1 MLFLHSTRY
10 HFNYFKETTLLT
22 NISISNFALIK
33 ELSTD
38 FSDGLSIITGETG
51 AGKSIVL
58 GALGLVTGNRADLN
72 SLKDVSKKCVIEASF
87 SIDTYNLESFFEAE
101 DLDYE
106 SQTIIRREILPSG
119 KSRAFVNDTPVTLSV
134 LSVLKSRL
142 IDVHSQHKTAQL
154 SENSYQFFILDTL
167 AKNEKL
173 LASYGKGLVIHK
185 KLQKELAQLISDQ
198 EAAKKEYT
206 YNAHLYE
213 ELVAAALQDGEQ
225 ESLEVVLEKLNNS
238 DAINSALSESV
249 HLISDEQ
256 VGLQSGIQQVVNRL
270 ASIASFSKEYES
282 YAQRIESIKIE
293 LDDVFFE
300 LEKAAE
306 NLELDPSEL
315 EKINDRLQLLYSLQK
330 KHMVSSVAEL
340 LEIQEKLGQKVAQV
354 DNANELLDDKKK
366 AIDEVVKNLNSV
378 AEKIHKK
385 RSTTIPSLTKQLKE
399 VLAKLGMS
407 NANFKIELS
416 PADTFFQN
424 GKDKLQFLFSANKGG
439 NFDEMKKVASGG
451 ELSRIMLGVKLI
463 LSKYT
468 KLPTIIFDEIDTGVS
483 GEVGHMI
490 ANVMQEMSA
499 YMQVVTIT
507 HLPQIAAKGNS
518 HFKVYKKEVAGLTST
533 FLKKL
538 TPEERVVEVAEIF
551 GGKNSTAS
559 ALEHARE
566 LLSQ

>member
-1 MLFLHSTRY
+1 MLFLHGTTY
-10 HFNYFKETTLLT
+10 HLNDFKENTLLT

-106 SQTIIRREILPSG
+106 SQTILRREILPSG

-134 LSVLKSRL
+134 LSVLKSKL

-154 SENSYQFFILDTL
+154 SENTYQFFILDTL

-185 KLQKELAQLISDQ
+185 NLQKELTQLIADQ

-238 DAINSALSESV
+238 DAINTALSESV

-256 VGLQSGIQQVVNRL
+256 VGLQNGIQQVVSRL
-270 ASIASFSKEYES
+270 GSIAPFSKEYES

-330 KHMVSSVAEL
+330 KHLVSSVAEL
-340 LEIQEKLGQKVAQV
+340 LEVQENLGQKVAQV
-354 DNANELLDDKKK
+354 DNANELLDEKKN
-366 AIDEVVKNLNSV
+366 AIAEVVKNLDSV
-378 AEKIHKK
+378 ADKIHKK
-385 RSTTIPSLTKQLKE
+385 RSATIPSLTKQLKE

-416 PADTFFQN
+416 QTDTFFQN
-424 GKDKLQFLFSANKGG
+424 GKNKLQFLFSANKGG

-451 ELSRIMLGVKLI
+451 ELSRVMLGVKLI

-490 ANVMQEMSA
+490 ANVMQEMSD

-507 HLPQIAAKGNS
+507 HLPQIAAKGNN
-518 HFKVYKKEVAGLTST
+518 HFKVYKKEVAGVTST

-538 TPEERVVEVAEIF
+538 TSEERVVEVAEIF

>member
-1 MLFLHSTRY
+1 M
-10 HFNYFKETTLLT
+10 LT
-22 NISISNFALIK
+22 NISISNFALIDK
-33 ELSTD
+33 LSTD

-58 GALGLVTGNRADLN
+58 GALGLVMGNRADLN

-87 SIDTYNLESFFEAE
+87 AIDNYNLESFFEAE

-106 SQTIIRREILPSG
+106 SQTILRREILPSG

-134 LSVLKSRL
+134 LTTLKLKL

-167 AKNEKL
+167 AKNDKL
-173 LASYGKGLVIHK
+173 LTSYGKGLVIHK
-185 KLQKELAQLISDQ
+185 NLQKELAVLISEQ
-198 EAAKKEYT
+198 EAAKKEYA
-206 YNAHLYE
+206 YNTHLYE
-213 ELVAAALQDGEQ
+213 ELVAAELKEDEQ
-225 ESLEVVLEKLNNS
+225 ASLEVVLEKLNNS
-238 DAINSALSESV
+238 DAINNALSEST
-249 HLISDEQ
+249 HLISDEH
-256 VGLQSGIQQVVNRL
+256 VGIQNGIHQISSRL

-282 YAQRIESIKIE
+282 FSQRIESIKIE

-300 LEKAAE
+300 LEKATE
-306 NLELDPSEL
+306 SLDLDPGEL
-315 EKINDRLQLLYSLQK
+315 EKINDRLQLIYSLQK
-330 KHMVSSVAEL
+330 KHLVSTVSEL
-340 LEIQEKLGQKVAQV
+340 IEIQAQLGHKVAQV
-354 DNANELLDDKKK
+354 DNANELLDAKKK
-366 AIDEVVKNLNSV
+366 EIDTVVQNLDSV
-378 AEKIHKK
+378 ADKIHKK
-385 RSTTIPSLTKQLKE
+385 RLATVPSLTKQLKE
-399 VLAKLGMS
+399 VLSKLGMN
-407 NANFKIELS
+407 NANFRIELS
-416 PADTFFQN
+416 ASDTFFQN

-451 ELSRIMLGVKLI
+451 ELSRVMLGVKLI

-483 GEVGHMI
+483 GEVGHLI

-507 HLPQIAAKGNS
+507 HLPQIAAKGTS
-518 HFKVYKKEVAGLTST
+518 HFKVYKKEVAGVTST

-538 TPEERVVEVAEIF
+538 TSEERVIEVAEIF

-566 LLSQ
+566 LLSK